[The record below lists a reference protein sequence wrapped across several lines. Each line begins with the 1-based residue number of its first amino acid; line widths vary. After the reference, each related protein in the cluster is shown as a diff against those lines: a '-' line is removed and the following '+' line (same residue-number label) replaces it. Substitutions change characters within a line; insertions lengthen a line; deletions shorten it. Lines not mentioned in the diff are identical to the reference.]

1 MIRALVLPGMDGTGE
16 LLSDF
21 VAELAPEIAAE
32 AVTYPV
38 DRALG
43 YDALS
48 QIAEDALPVHGKCL
62 LLAESFSGP
71 VALRLAQAHPDKLLG
86 VVLAASFASAP
97 RTPWIPISSAS
108 LGRIASRLP
117 VQQMPRA
124 LLSFFMMGRWATRE
138 NHARLDKA
146 LQAVEPHVIRHR
158 ILDATR
164 IDALASLRD
173 LSVPLLYLLATH
185 DRIISGA
192 SWKAV
197 QTALPRAALA
207 EIEGPHCL
215 FLTRPDACAEAVKR
229 WTRETIR

>member
-21 VAELAPEIAAE
+21 IAALAPEIDAD
-32 AVTYPV
+32 AVTYPA

-43 YDALS
+43 YDVLS
-48 QIAEDALPVHGKCL
+48 RIAEDALPAQGKCL

-71 VALRLAQAHPDKLLG
+71 VALRLARALPDRLLG

-97 RTPWIPISSAS
+97 RTPWLPVASAS

-117 VQQMPRA
+117 IQQMPRA

-138 NHARLDKA
+138 HRSRLDKA
-146 LQAVEPHVIRHR
+146 LQAVEPDVIRRR
-158 ILDATR
+158 ILEATH

-173 LSVPLLYLLATH
+173 LSVPLLYLLATQ
-185 DRIISGA
+185 DRMISGA
-192 SWKAV
+192 SWNTIKA
-197 QTALPRAALA
+197 ALPHAALA

-215 FLTRPDACAEAVKR
+215 FLTRPDLCAEAVKG
-229 WTRETIR
+229 WAKETIR